1 MMDFQLP
8 STRNSDGEASFLP
21 LQVNDLGFEE
31 FGVSEGLP
39 LVPNTF
45 TNLKFTINWE
55 TESGESGINL
65 NYVIDEDT
73 VRKSI
78 IFTELRRLS
87 EAEESFTWEE
97 SGHNTIS
104 STTTNADGR
113 VVVGSLTFQ
122 DADSGTF
129 ELKFYESENGQLV
142 YKESGIGIFTIE
154 EYSVAELPT
163 TKGWMWF
170 DHYPWVYSNIEQDW
184 LYYFPTGSKLMVY
197 SAKILSGER
206 WIEEFSI

>member
-1 MMDFQLP
+1 MV
-8 STRNSDGEASFLP
+8 NSKLFIKIIPLAQIIPRSLWLAHDGFSVAFNKKQRP
-21 LQVNDLGFEE
+21 LQSGDLGFEE

-73 VRKSI
+73 VKI
-78 IFTELRRLS
+78 HHLYGTS
-87 EAEESFTWEE
+87 EAFWAEESFIWEE

-142 YKESGIGIFTIE
+142 YKESGIGTFTIE

-170 DHYPWVYSNIEQDW
+170 DLPMGLFEY
-184 LYYFPTGSKLMVY
+184 
-197 SAKILSGER
+197 
-206 WIEEFSI
+206 

>member
-1 MMDFQLP
+1 MLSMRIRL
-8 STRNSDGEASFLP
+8 
-21 LQVNDLGFEE
+21 
-31 FGVSEGLP
+31 
-39 LVPNTF
+39 
-45 TNLKFTINWE
+45 
-55 TESGESGINL
+55 
-65 NYVIDEDT
+65 
-73 VRKSI
+73 KSI
-78 IFTELRRLS
+78 IFTGTS
-87 EAEESFTWEE
+87 EAFWAEESFTWEE

-142 YKESGIGIFTIE
+142 YKESGIGTFTIE